1 MIIDASKYMSTFKCK
16 KLLAD
21 YLIYEKNL
29 SVLDVEKKYYYFNDN
44 ELLKEILESAPI
56 WIKLLNKF

>member
-1 MIIDASKYMSTFKCK
+1 MIINASKYMPIFKCK

-29 SVLDVEKKYYYFNDN
+29 SLLNVDKKYYYFNDN
-44 ELLKEILESAPI
+44 EILKEILESAPI
-56 WIKLLNKF
+56 WVKLLRCF